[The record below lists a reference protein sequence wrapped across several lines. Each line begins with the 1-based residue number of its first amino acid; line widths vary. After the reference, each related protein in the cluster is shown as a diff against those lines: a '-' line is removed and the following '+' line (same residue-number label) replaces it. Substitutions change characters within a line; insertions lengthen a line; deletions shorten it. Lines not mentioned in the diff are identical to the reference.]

1 MKVIAIYSIKG
12 GVGKTAAAVN
22 LAAEAAASG
31 ASVLLWD
38 LDPQGASS
46 YYFRVQPKVRGGSAR
61 LVRGDSQ
68 LVDHLQATE
77 FDNLDMMP
85 ADFSYR
91 NLDLQLDDL
100 SRPKQRL
107 RQLLKG
113 LEEYYDYVFL
123 DCPPGITLLSENVFH
138 AADALLVPVVPTT
151 LSLRTLDQLKE
162 FLARGKPQNL
172 QVMPFLAMFEGRKAL
187 HQDVAAEFR
196 KTNRGAL
203 KTVIPNASVI
213 ERMGLEQAPVRKF
226 APNSDAAVAF
236 SNLWREVK
244 RRIG

>member
-1 MKVIAIYSIKG
+1 RPVAFPPLPDNSEENQELPEAIRANLASRESRTSRTGDRVPMKVIAIYSIKG

-113 LEEYYDYVFL
+113 LEEYYDYVF
-123 DCPPGITLLSENVFH
+123 
-138 AADALLVPVVPTT
+138 
-151 LSLRTLDQLKE
+151 
-162 FLARGKPQNL
+162 
-172 QVMPFLAMFEGRKAL
+172 
-187 HQDVAAEFR
+187 
-196 KTNRGAL
+196 
-203 KTVIPNASVI
+203 
-213 ERMGLEQAPVRKF
+213 
-226 APNSDAAVAF
+226 
-236 SNLWREVK
+236 
-244 RRIG
+244 

>member
-1 MKVIAIYSIKG
+1 MKVIAIYTIKG

-22 LAAEAAASG
+22 LAAEAAATG

-46 YYFRVQPKVRGGSAR
+46 YYFRVQPKVRGGSAK
-61 LVRGDSQ
+61 LIRGDSD
-68 LVDHLQATE
+68 LLDHLKATE
-77 FDNLDMMP
+77 FDNLDLMP

-91 NLDLQLDDL
+91 NLDLLLDEL

-123 DCPPGITLLSENVFH
+123 DCPPGITLLSENVIQ

-162 FLARGKPQNL
+162 FLHRAKPKNL
-172 QVMPFLAMFEGRKAL
+172 TMLPFLSMFEARKAL
-187 HQDVAAEFR
+187 HQEIAKEFR

-203 KTVIPNASVI
+203 KTVVPNASII
-213 ERMGLEQAPVRKF
+213 ERMGLEQAPVREF
-226 APNSDAAVAF
+226 APGSAPALAF
-236 SNLWREVK
+236 RDLWREVK
-244 RRIG
+244 RRLG